1 MAAPKALRGSNVPGD
16 GAALAA
22 AAKTAIVQGFVAS
35 VLIVLGSLGVGW
47 LAGSSTL
54 IRTPL
59 FIFARTA
66 PVPVILCTVML
77 CVGALLLLRSWL
89 RLAQRMGSWDER
101 SRPVLVRALWMWAL
115 PMMAALP
122 LFSRD
127 SYAYIGQ
134 GRLMM
139 QGLNP
144 YTNGISALNNYYSLG
159 PDTLWTEAPTP
170 YGPLWL
176 WIEQGAVA
184 VSGGIPEVALIP
196 FRLAALAGVV
206 LLAVFVPKLAALHG
220 VNPNRAL
227 WLVALNPVVL
237 INFIASAHNDSLML
251 GLVVAGIYYASV
263 KRPILGIILVT
274 ASIAIKPI
282 TLIALPFAGL
292 LWAGHRAGW
301 GRRFLCWA
309 ATLGISMGLLAAA
322 GLVNGLGFGWLG
334 ALQTSS
340 AVWIWYAPLGLLSR
354 TVGFATSLF
363 GGPGDALADGIQ
375 KVGTVASVLA
385 VIWLTLRPA
394 STGVWGWPLKKRT
407 ETGPLDERS
416 YGRLVVRR
424 TAWAFAAVVLLAPVI
439 QPWYMLW
446 LLAFFAVTGLNDG
459 WQLRTVF
466 YLTAF
471 FTLIALTDQ
480 LSVFPWI
487 PIEVVRG
494 VAIAV
499 GVSFAVYLIFFDKKT
514 HMLFRHPRHAAGV
527 PSPGA

>member
-1 MAAPKALRGSNVPGD
+1 MPPGEGGATPAAR
-16 GAALAA
+16 
-22 AAKTAIVQGFVAS
+22 TAILQGFVAA
-35 VLIVLGSLGVGW
+35 IMMVLGSLGVGW
-47 LAGSSTL
+47 LASSSTL

-59 FIFARTA
+59 FIFVRTT
-66 PVPVILCTVML
+66 PVPVIACTVLL

-89 RLAQRMGSWDER
+89 RLAQRMGSWDDHT
-101 SRPVLVRALWMWAL
+101 RPVLMKALWMWML
-115 PMMAALP
+115 PLAVALP

-134 GRLMM
+134 GRLML
-139 QGLNP
+139 QGLDP

-159 PDTLWTEAPTP
+159 PDKLWTEAPTP

-184 VSGGIPEVALIP
+184 ISGGIPEVSLIW
-196 FRLAALAGVV
+196 FRLAAVAGVV
-206 LLAVFVPKLAALHG
+206 LLAIYVPKLAALHG

-227 WLVALNPVVL
+227 WLVVLNPVLL
-237 INFIASAHNDSLML
+237 INFIASVHNDSLML
-251 GLVVAGIYYASV
+251 GLVVAGLYYASA
-263 KRPILGIILVT
+263 KRPILGIILIT

-292 LWAGHRAGW
+292 LWAGHKAGW
-301 GRRFLCWA
+301 GRRILCWA

-340 AVWIWYAPLGLLSR
+340 TVWIWYAPVGLLAH
-354 TVGFATSLF
+354 TVGFAANLF
-363 GGPGDALADGIQ
+363 GGPGDNLTDIIQ
-375 KVGTVASVLA
+375 TIGTAVSILA
-385 VIWLTLRPA
+385 VGWLTLRPV
-394 STGVWGWPLKKRT
+394 STGVLGRPQKKT
-407 ETGPLDERS
+407 TGDGAAGIMGEQDYRK
-416 YGRLVVRR
+416 LVARR
-424 TAWAFAAVVLLAPVI
+424 AAWAFAAVVVLAPMI

-446 LLAFFAVTGLNDG
+446 LLALFVVTGIKDG

-480 LSVFPWI
+480 LSVFQWI

-499 GVSFAVYLIFFDKKT
+499 GVSFAVYLMFFDKKT
-514 HMLFRHPRHAAGV
+514 HVLFRHPRPTA
-527 PSPGA
+527 